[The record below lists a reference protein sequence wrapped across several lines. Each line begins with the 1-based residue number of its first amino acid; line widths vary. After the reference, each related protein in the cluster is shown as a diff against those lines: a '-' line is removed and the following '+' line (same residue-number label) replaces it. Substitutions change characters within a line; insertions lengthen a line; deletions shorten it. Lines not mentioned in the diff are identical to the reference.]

1 MAAASTLSLLEW
13 PGPRSASAMYGARNP
28 RSAVPMAITII
39 MCVTESFE
47 VTSAYKDPPVQW
59 QRYICMLSVNSPLRT
74 V

>member
-1 MAAASTLSLLEW
+1 MTHTD
-13 PGPRSASAMYGARNP
+13 RGARNLAG
-28 RSAVPMAITII
+28 RVPLAITII

-59 QRYICMLSVNSPLRT
+59 KRYICTSSVNSPLRT